1 MARLE
6 DAGIS
11 TIDKTATSQDGF
23 RNMKIVYYLQRNL
36 NDKYII
42 LDDEESIFEEG
53 KNTLNLYVTD
63 NMEGFQRWIID
74 KMKPHM
80 RKLRSPL

>member
-1 MARLE
+1 MLALVPLIRLQHHRMDLE
-6 DAGIS
+6 
-11 TIDKTATSQDGF
+11 F

-36 NDKYII
+36 NDTYII